1 MFILLKAKPFLTVVS
16 IRFLFSADADV
27 DARDYSGRKPKHYI
41 KDRTSLWIQSKLTH
55 MTSDRPSYHLPHRS
69 SRGVETE
76 SALPPGWVLPSNRLM
91 GMCRWMG
98 SHFHDWIYYNGV
110 AFSIGAHRVTRMGSH
125 ICEISGVSK
134 FRQVGIWGIFAQK

>member
-41 KDRTSLWIQSKLTH
+41 KDRTSLWIQSKLTR

-76 SALPPGWVLPSNRLM
+76 SALPLVLKHATLRSQEKGGYCL
-91 GMCRWMG
+91 
-98 SHFHDWIYYNGV
+98 SLV
-110 AFSIGAHRVTRMGSH
+110 ARS
-125 ICEISGVSK
+125 
-134 FRQVGIWGIFAQK
+134 